1 MVAISLYKGN
11 LHKVTG
17 VTHRWPSP
25 APKIS
30 LKEFKILLLR
40 RARALSR
47 VATVSN
53 PNPSPAP
60 AQNSNHSCGNFG
72 PNPVRNTATGIGDG
86 NHVDKLCSNSDLI
99 VKEHFMKGEGEKEVD
114 EISIDGGGKGCLRK
128 LVERD
133 NVLALKEDAET
144 VMNDGAPEVPLNK
157 AVEVMGLLMP
167 HFEGYQKADLQS
179 LDVKFLLKVNM
190 ENAAIDVDK
199 RTKEVKE
206 KLEVLNEKK
215 HSLVQV
221 LKQILSA
228 EEHLKRQNCAQGMP
242 SRPPLPLQVDNT
254 TDSGSM
260 IKVNTPRI
268 GKDVNHCGELEGG
281 EADGVSNHNVHSRHL
296 VRTSSSSPCSD
307 SQQRKP
313 VSNTV
318 PHSYRTTLVVAGSP
332 SRFTPAAQGPPSV
345 SLSGASYIA
354 SSPSPAASG
363 GTSVFRDG
371 RLPSPWN

>member
-30 LKEFKILLLR
+30 LKEFKILLR
-40 RARALSR
+40 RRTRALSR

-60 AQNSNHSCGNFG
+60 AQNSNHSCGNFDS
-72 PNPVRNTATGIGDG
+72 NHVRNTATGIGD
-86 NHVDKLCSNSDLI
+86 VDNLCSNSDSI
-99 VKEHFMKGEGEKEVD
+99 VKEHFMKGEGEEEVD
-114 EISIDGGGKGCLRK
+114 EISIDGGGKGCL
-128 LVERD
+128 VEKD
-133 NVLALKEDAET
+133 NVLAVKEDAET
-144 VMNDGAPEVPLNK
+144 VMNDGAPGVPLNK
-157 AVEVMGLLMP
+157 AVE
-167 HFEGYQKADLQS
+167 
-179 LDVKFLLKVNM
+179 KVDM

-318 PHSYRTTLVVAGSP
+318 PHSYRTTIVVAGSP
-332 SRFTPAAQGPPSV
+332 SRFTPAVQGPPSV

>member
-17 VTHRWPSP
+17 VPHRWPSP

-30 LKEFKILLLR
+30 LKEFKILLR
-40 RARALSR
+40 RGARALSR
-47 VATVSN
+47 VPTVSN
-53 PNPSPAP
+53 PNPSSAP

-72 PNPVRNTATGIGDG
+72 PNPVRNTATGIGVG
-86 NHVDKLCSNSDLI
+86 NHVDNFCSNSDLI
-99 VKEHFMKGEGEKEVD
+99 VREHFMKGEGEKEVD

-128 LVERD
+128 LVEKD
-133 NVLALKEDAET
+133 NVLAVKEDAET
-144 VMNDGAPEVPLNK
+144 VMNDRAPEAPLNK
-157 AVEVMGLLMP
+157 AVEVIGLLMP
-167 HFEGYQKADLQS
+167 RSEGYQKADLQS
-179 LDVKFLLKVNM
+179 LDKVNM
-190 ENAAIDVDK
+190 ENAAIDADK

-221 LKQILSA
+221 LKQCRRA
-228 EEHLKRQNCAQGMP
+228 HLKRQNCAQGTP

-260 IKVNTPRI
+260 IKVNTPRT
-268 GKDVNHCGELEGG
+268 GKDVSHCGELEGG
-281 EADGVSNHNVHSRHL
+281 EADDVSNHNVHSRHL
-296 VRTSSSSPCSD
+296 VRTSSSSPCTD

-313 VSNTV
+313 V

>member
-1 MVAISLYKGN
+1 MVAISLYK
-11 LHKVTG
+11 VTG
-17 VTHRWPSP
+17 LPHRRPSP

-30 LKEFKILLLR
+30 LKEFKILLR
-40 RARALSR
+40 RRVRALSR
-47 VATVSN
+47 FATSDSDVATVSN
-53 PNPSPAP
+53 PNPSP
-60 AQNSNHSCGNFG
+60 NS
-72 PNPVRNTATGIGDG
+72 NPVRNTAIEIGDG
-86 NHVDKLCSNSDLI
+86 NHVDNLCSNSDLI
-99 VKEHFMKGEGEKEVD
+99 VKEHFKKGEGEKEEAGEEGKEVD
-114 EISIDGGGKGCLRK
+114 EISIDRGGKGRLRK
-128 LVERD
+128 LVEKD
-133 NVLALKEDAET
+133 NVLAVKEDAET
-144 VMNDGAPEVPLNK
+144 VKNDGVPEVPLNK
-157 AVEVMGLLMP
+157 AVE
-167 HFEGYQKADLQS
+167 KI
-179 LDVKFLLKVNM
+179 NM
-190 ENAAIDVDK
+190 ENATIDVDK

-206 KLEVLNEKK
+206 KLEDLNEKK

-228 EEHLKRQNCAQGMP
+228 EEHFKRQNCTQGMP

-260 IKVNTPRI
+260 VRVNTPRM
-268 GKDVNHCGELEGG
+268 GKDGNPFGDMEGG
-281 EADGVSNHNVHSRHL
+281 EADDVSNHNAHSRHL
-296 VRTSSSSPCSD
+296 IRTSSSSPCSD

-318 PHSYRTTLVVAGSP
+318 PHSCRTTLVVAGSP

-345 SLSGASYIA
+345 SISGASYIA